1 MRKEKHKVKSANT
14 YNFGSRYQWKL
25 WDIFIGLANFQYQRT
40 EISQNLKARYF
51 ILQIDK
57 FWHQVNSQRFQDYYV
72 RTMAL
77 IGKEETR
84 TGVHMSRGI
93 WRSQHTLYHK
103 PNEPKQPC
111 LWFPLSVVLRA
122 GDPVTIQEGAV
133 IAFPITASPQTTVMS
148 QPTSNYKGAV
158 EKSAQGG

>member
-40 EISQNLKARYF
+40 EISQNLKAHYF

-93 WRSQHTLYHK
+93 WRSQHTLY
-103 PNEPKQPC
+103 
-111 LWFPLSVVLRA
+111 
-122 GDPVTIQEGAV
+122 
-133 IAFPITASPQTTVMS
+133 PQTQWAKTALS
-148 QPTSNYKGAV
+148 LISSKCSPACRGPRHHTRGSCHCLPHYRQPPNHSYVTAHF
-158 EKSAQGG
+158 